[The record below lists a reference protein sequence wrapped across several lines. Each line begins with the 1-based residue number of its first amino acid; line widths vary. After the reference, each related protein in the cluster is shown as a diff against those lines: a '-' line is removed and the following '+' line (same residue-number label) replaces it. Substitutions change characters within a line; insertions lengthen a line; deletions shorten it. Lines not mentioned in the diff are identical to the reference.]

1 MLFWLKIRVL
11 LCRKSRCT
19 QQTGINMNRKEREN
33 QCDIV
38 LGEAV
43 LELLGEKATL
53 TDAALLQKLQ
63 DFLVDA
69 GDRWRET
76 AIRDAIRM
84 VSGENTRH

>member
-1 MLFWLKIRVL
+1 
-11 LCRKSRCT
+11 
-19 QQTGINMNRKEREN
+19 MNRKEREN

-84 VSGENTRH
+84 VSEENTRH